1 MLTQDTLNRIYQSL
15 VDGGVFLRHAIGRT
29 SFQETVLC
37 LNCKGFDLNV
47 RFGGRAKNKVDV
59 HIYVKDMDM
68 AHLCA
73 KAREFA
79 DRNGLEM
86 GKRSVGK
93 TGVLVVKKYDCR
105 WEEGVS
111 DLIIDQ
117 ISKLCDNLLAFMAGV
132 NGANKSANKIL
143 TVPVDAER
151 VVSNVCVMRRQGIL
165 RQDFLRMGLIRAQ
178 GATSTMRD
186 DDVIRFSECL
196 SGHILEDVRVATAKT
211 KNGKDFSKISVK
223 RSRRRLSYFEL
234 GVQELLVELSRLR
247 VWVADVIESY
257 KALHGIDVLEGERDV
272 VDVCQA
278 VELLINLNRKPE
290 VVSTEMEKIVDEKI
304 SDYQKTRHIIKSFR
318 HTHQKDYENYVI
330 TGVWHRLHSLGL
342 SRNLKPVT
350 QQYVRRD
357 NGYALLDLYFPGLR
371 FAIECDEAYHLRNSI
386 NDKERESEVFKA
398 FEECFPDEKHM
409 AAVIEDDLAMVSAES
424 IDVHGLEL
432 ARVDASVPYDMI
444 DEQLDNI
451 VNRIQKRFNEL
462 KPTWTVRPA
471 EEVLLSC
478 NRLSTAQQLVFDN
491 IPAVLRGMRITRSDG
506 ENISNWWK
514 GGWPVTNRDFVILWF
529 PQLSKE
535 GGKWE
540 NILEANGQSIR
551 ENRSEKGF
559 GEKAKRDWL
568 NDADALDK
576 GCHSIRIVFAHSRN
590 SIGETGYRF
599 MGVFR
604 LKEYGRRDAEGFPT
618 YLKWEKM
625 SDEVVVDEDWNKVVQ
640 FVKSRFFS

>member
-1 MLTQDTLNRIYQSL
+1 MSTQDTLKRIYQYL
-15 VDGGVFLRHAIGRT
+15 VDRGVFLRHAIGRT
-29 SFQETVLC
+29 NFQESVLC

-47 RFGGRAKNKVDV
+47 RLGGRMKNQVDV

-68 AHLCA
+68 VHLRA

-86 GKRSVGK
+86 GKRCDGR
-93 TGVLVVKKYDCR
+93 TGVLIVKKYDCR
-105 WEEGVS
+105 WEGGVS
-111 DLIIDQ
+111 DSIIDQ
-117 ISKLCDNLLAFMAGV
+117 IGKLCDDSLAFMEGES
-132 NGANKSANKIL
+132 GTSKIL
-143 TVPVDAER
+143 TATVDAER
-151 VVSNVCVMRRQGIL
+151 VVSNVCVVRRQGIL
-165 RQDFLRMGLIRAQ
+165 RQDFLRMGLLRAQ

-186 DDVIRFSECL
+186 DDVIRFSEYL
-196 SGHILEDVRVATAKT
+196 SGHVIEDVRVETAKT
-211 KNGKDFSKISVK
+211 KNGKTFGKISVK

-234 GVQELLVELSRLR
+234 GIQELLVEVSKLR
-247 VWVADVIESY
+247 ACVADVIESY
-257 KALHGIDVLEGERDV
+257 KALHKVDVLEGEREV

-278 VELLINLNRKPE
+278 VELLIKLNRNPE
-290 VVSTEMEKIVDEKI
+290 VVLPEMEKVVDQKI

-330 TGVWHRLHSLGL
+330 TGIWHRLHSLGL

-398 FEECFPDEKHM
+398 FEECFPDEKHRVD
-409 AAVIEDDLAMVSAES
+409 VIEDDLAMVSAES

-478 NRLSTAQQLVFDN
+478 SKLSTAQQLVFDN

-540 NILEANGQSIR
+540 NILEEKGQSIR
-551 ENRSEKGF
+551 ENRNEKGF
-559 GEKAKRDWL
+559 GAKAKRDWL
-568 NDADALDK
+568 KDADALDK

-625 SDEVVVDEDWNKVVQ
+625 ADEVVVDEDWNKVVQ
-640 FVKSRFFS
+640 FVKCRFFS